1 MTDRLLLEQHE
12 RVPTFDITGWVLRFA
27 VCAVFVGVGATKF
40 QSQSMWVG
48 MFDQIG
54 LGNWFRYVTGTL
66 QVAGGLLFLIPRT
79 APIGAIVT
87 GCTMAG
93 AVFVH
98 LFVLPTGVGGAVIPF
113 ALLVFTLVV
122 GLLRSG
128 GDGEH
133 GTRSTRRRGETE

>member
-1 MTDRLLLEQHE
+1 MTDRLLLHQQE
-12 RVPTFDITGWVLRFA
+12 RVPAFDATGWVLRIA

-54 LGNWFRYVTGTL
+54 LGNWFRYLTGGL
-66 QVAGGLLFLIPRT
+66 QVAGGLLFLVPRT

-93 AVFVH
+93 AILVH
-98 LFVLPTGVGGAVIPF
+98 LFVLPTGVGGAVIPCG
-113 ALLVFTLVV
+113 LLVFALVV
-122 GLLRSG
+122 GLRKPPE
-128 GDGEH
+128 D
-133 GTRSTRRRGETE
+133 